1 MTSPVI
7 KTFEQLTTR
16 ELHAIYYTRGLVFT
30 QGQQITDI
38 DVDDVDLHCIHLFTQ
53 NPAGQVTG
61 YIRMFDLD
69 GPALDTSHQRT
80 PGAWTI
86 GRVAVHP
93 EARGTGLG
101 QRLMDAG
108 IAWIAANTDAD
119 EIHLTAQSYLK
130 DTLYKNFTAHG
141 EEFLEAGIP
150 HFHMSLKLERTV

>member
-1 MTSPVI
+1 MTEFSI
-7 KTFEQLTTR
+7 KTFDQLTTY

-30 QGQQITDI
+30 HGQKITDI
-38 DVDDVDLHCIHLFTQ
+38 EIDDVDLHCTHLFTQ
-53 NPAGQVTG
+53 NEAGRVMG

-69 GPALDTSHQRT
+69 GQTLDSSHQRT

-93 EARGTGLG
+93 DARGTGLG
-101 QRLMDAG
+101 QKLMDAG
-108 IAWIAANTDAD
+108 IAWITANTTAQ

-130 DTLYKNFTAHG
+130 DTLYKNFTPHG

-150 HFHMSLKLERTV
+150 HFHMSLKLER